1 MILCPSH
8 VRYATLHYTT
18 LQDHDMLIDAH
29 THAQSILNNSLL
41 AVFPQRD
48 VSEIRSATLTQF
60 LLNWTLAEVGD
71 MYRSKNTSLPMER
84 PEFDVT
90 DVEDWYQHVVMPLL
104 QRFLPNDEALMH
116 QNIKLAF
123 HEVLYVLYLLIS
135 YIYIFVLD
143 IVLYIYNLNI
153 LL

>member
-1 MILCPSH
+1 
-8 VRYATLHYTT
+8 
-18 LQDHDMLIDAH
+18 
-29 THAQSILNNSLL
+29 
-41 AVFPQRD
+41 
-48 VSEIRSATLTQF
+48 
-60 LLNWTLAEVGD
+60 

-123 HEVLYVLYLLIS
+123 HRVLYVILTHILYLHICS
-135 YIYIFVLD
+135 GYSSVYI
-143 IVLYIYNLNI
+143 
-153 LL
+153 